1 MHKDFR
7 GKVLDVGDK
16 VAATVSTYES
26 LQLAYVHSFTPKM
39 IRLCYVEGGEVTSR
53 KAPHQLVKL
62 ED

>member
-7 GKVLDVGDK
+7 GKELAVGDK

-39 IRLCYVEGGEVTSR
+39 IRLCRKVGGEVTGR
-53 KAPHQLVKL
+53 KAPSQLAKL